1 MMQASR
7 EPIAI
12 DFVYKQNSLIYD
24 ALESRGPDG
33 RYGAATAEQRR
44 TLAPRQRAP
53 RLWQEQY
60 RPAAKIPFLED
71 NPYLDAGVQFW
82 PLLVLRSNTVRIARA
97 APAQAAIIR
106 ACHGWMGR
114 RGRSERARRRCPCA
128 RRRCSTWLGR
138 QSLAGMDT
146 SATLR
151 SSLWDRSPTPAT

>member
-44 TLAPRQRAP
+44 NVGAATAGRKV
-53 RLWQEQY
+53 WQEQY

-71 NPYLDAGVQFW
+71 NPYSDAKFK
-82 PLLVLRSNTVRIARA
+82 
-97 APAQAAIIR
+97 
-106 ACHGWMGR
+106 
-114 RGRSERARRRCPCA
+114 
-128 RRRCSTWLGR
+128 LGR
-138 QSLAGMDT
+138 FLFFDPILSGSQS
-146 SATLR
+146 R
-151 SSLWDRSPTPAT
+151 SCAKLP